1 MSARLRG
8 QQGFALI
15 EMLVAIVVINVGLLV
30 ILLALTSGMTTL
42 RRSAQTSTASAV
54 ADKQLERYRAVAL
67 PSIFLDTTALA
78 ATDSTYRAQRVL
90 RLAGEPGVRSA
101 HAGLHPDADGQRAR
115 RALVPRRH
123 VHRLGHSGR
132 GNRRQAGD
140 GRRAH
145 ARKHRPARAGGL
157 DRGRRLLDAASG
169 APQERAGRCRY
180 GQRMASFAYSA
191 INALGA
197 ESAGQVSAPDVGA
210 ARELLRQRGLRPLTL
225 TEVGAAGSAG
235 RARRKVKARS
245 LQVFSRQFAT
255 MIEAGLSVVQSLVI
269 LEQQTDD
276 RALAEVVREV
286 RSDVESGMLLSQAMA
301 RHPKV
306 FDRLYV
312 AMIEAGEAA
321 GILDTVL
328 DRVAVQIEKEMKIRR
343 RVKGAMVYPMVV
355 LTFAILTLIGMLLFL
370 VPVFEGIFSDLGGDL
385 PTLTKGVVAAS
396 DLVRGY
402 WFILFPAI
410 GGAVYGFRR
419 WKQTP
424 AGKQVWDRLK
434 LRLPAGIGK
443 IVLKVTMA
451 RFSRTLATLVA
462 AGVDIIKALEIAG
475 QTAGN
480 WVVESALAD
489 VRAKVH
495 QGVPI
500 AQPLIEN
507 PVFPPLVSQM
517 VKVGEETG
525 ELEKM
530 LDKIADFYEDEVDT
544 SIASLT
550 SIVEPLMMIG
560 VGAIIGVI
568 VISMYLPMFKL
579 LQLVQ

>member
-1 MSARLRG
+1 M
-8 QQGFALI
+8 
-15 EMLVAIVVINVGLLV
+15 
-30 ILLALTSGMTTL
+30 
-42 RRSAQTSTASAV
+42 
-54 ADKQLERYRAVAL
+54 
-67 PSIFLDTTALA
+67 A
-78 ATDSTYRAQRVL
+78 A
-90 RLAGEPGVRSA
+90 
-101 HAGLHPDADGQRAR
+101 
-115 RALVPRRH
+115 
-123 VHRLGHSGR
+123 
-132 GNRRQAGD
+132 
-140 GRRAH
+140 
-145 ARKHRPARAGGL
+145 
-157 DRGRRLLDAASG
+157 
-169 APQERAGRCRY
+169 
-180 GQRMASFAYSA
+180 FAYSA

-197 ESAGQVSAPDVGA
+197 ESAGQITAPDLGA
-210 ARELLRQRGLRPLTL
+210 ARELLRQKGLRPVSLS
-225 TEVGAAGSAG
+225 EIGAAGSAEKK
-235 RARRKVKARS
+235 RKRVKPRS

-255 MIEAGLSVVQSLVI
+255 MIDAGLSVVQSLVI

-276 RALAEVVREV
+276 KALAGVVREV
-286 RSDVESGMLLSQAMA
+286 RSDVEGGMLLSQAMA

-312 AMIEAGEAA
+312 SMVEAGEAA
-321 GILDTVL
+321 GILDSVL
-328 DRVAVQIEKEMKIRR
+328 DRVAVQIEKEMKIKR
-343 RVKGAMVYPMVV
+343 RVKGAMVYPTVV
-355 LTFAILTLIGMLLFL
+355 LVFAVLVLIGMLLFL
-370 VPVFEGIFSDLGGDL
+370 VPVFQGIFSDLGGDL
-385 PTLTKGVVAAS
+385 PFLTKIVVSAS

-402 WFILFPAI
+402 WFILFPLM
-410 GGAVYGFRR
+410 GGSVYGFRR
-419 WKQTP
+419 WKATP
-424 AGKQVWDRLK
+424 AGRQVWDRFK
-434 LRLPAGIGK
+434 LRAPAGIGK
-443 IVLKVTMA
+443 VVLKVTMA

-500 AQPLIEN
+500 AQPLIED

-517 VKVGEETG
+517 VKIGEETG

-560 VGAIIGVI
+560 VGAIVGVI
-568 VISMYLPMFKL
+568 VIAMYLPMFKL